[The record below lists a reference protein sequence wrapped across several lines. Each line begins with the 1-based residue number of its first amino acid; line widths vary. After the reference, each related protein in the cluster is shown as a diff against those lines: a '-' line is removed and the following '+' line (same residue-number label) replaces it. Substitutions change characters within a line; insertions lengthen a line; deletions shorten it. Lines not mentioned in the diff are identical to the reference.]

1 MIKQFSVA
9 LLLVALTAGG
19 TSAAPVLKPDVQVV
33 GPLVTVGDMF
43 DDAGALAGTALFR
56 APAPGTSGVVNL
68 DTIRDAAGRIGLV
81 NYDAGGLSATT
92 VSRAASLVD
101 DALLAGLVARNLA
114 DRRLVPDGVIIQT
127 ILDNPV
133 SLKAEA
139 VGEPARLTDIA
150 YQPGG
155 KLFSARFR
163 VAGYERPLEV
173 TGRIDLMVSVP
184 HLVGTLPAGTVLTP
198 ADIEMKQVPLEFT
211 DRTGIAD
218 IGQIVG
224 KALKRNTRA
233 GLLIKTSDIEEPMI
247 VRRNS
252 PVTVVFRTGPLTLTV
267 QAQALGDA
275 SVGGNVQVMNSV
287 THKLLN
293 GIAMADGSVEVTTGP
308 LQTAGL

>member
-1 MIKQFSVA
+1 MIRKICAA
-9 LLLVALTAGG
+9 LLLGALTVGSAL
-19 TSAAPVLKPDVQVV
+19 AAPVLKPDVQVI
-33 GPLVTVGDMF
+33 GPVVTVGDMF
-43 DDAGALAGTALFR
+43 DDAGPMAATALFR
-56 APAPGTSGVVNL
+56 APAPGTSGVVSL
-68 DTIRDAAGRIGLV
+68 DAVRNAAARVGLV
-81 NYDAGGLSATT
+81 GYDFGGLSETK

-101 DALLAGLVARNLA
+101 DALLSSLVAQNLTG
-114 DRRLVPDGVIIQT
+114 RRLVPDGVSIQT
-127 ILDNPV
+127 TLDSPV

-139 VGEPARLTDIA
+139 VDQPIRLTDIA

-184 HLVGTLPAGTVLTP
+184 HLTGTLAAGSILTP

-224 KALKRNTRA
+224 KALKRNSRA
-233 GLLIKTSDIEEPMI
+233 GLLLKTSDIEEPMI

-275 SVGGNVQVMNSV
+275 SIGGTVQVMNSV

>member
-1 MIKQFSVA
+1 MIRQISVA
-9 LLLVALTAGG
+9 LFFTALLAGG
-19 TSAAPVLKPDVQVV
+19 AFATPVLKPVVQVI
-33 GPLVTVGDMF
+33 GPVVTVGDMF
-43 DDAGALAGTALFR
+43 DDAGSMAATALFR
-56 APAPGTSGVVNL
+56 APAPGTSGVVSL
-68 DTIRDAAGRIGLV
+68 DAIRNAAGRVGLA

-101 DALLAGLVARNLA
+101 DAMLSSLVARNLS
-114 DRRLVPDGVIIQT
+114 DRRLVPEGVT
-127 ILDNPV
+127 IRTTLDSPV

-139 VGEPARLTDIA
+139 VDEPARLTDIA
-150 YQPGG
+150 YQAGG
-155 KLFSARFR
+155 KMFSARFR
-163 VAGYERPLEV
+163 IAGYERPLEI

-184 HLVGTLPAGTVLTP
+184 HLAGTLPAGSILTP
-198 ADIEMKQVPLEFT
+198 SDIEMKQVPLEFT

-233 GLLIKTSDIEEPMI
+233 GLLLKTSDIEEPMI
-247 VRRNS
+247 VRRNG

-275 SVGGNVQVMNSV
+275 SVGGTVQVMNSV

>member
-1 MIKQFSVA
+1 MIKKFSVA
-9 LLLVALTAGG
+9 LLLAALMAGG
-19 TSAAPVLKPDVQVV
+19 TSAAPVLKSDVQVV
-33 GPLVTVGDMF
+33 GPVVTVGDMF
-43 DDAGALAGTALFR
+43 DDAGAFAGTALFR

-68 DTIRDAAGRIGLV
+68 DAIRDAAGRIGLV

-114 DRRLVPDGVIIQT
+114 DRRLVPDGVTIQT

-184 HLVGTLPAGTVLTP
+184 HLVGTLPAGTVLTQ

-275 SVGGNVQVMNSV
+275 SVGGTVQVMNSV